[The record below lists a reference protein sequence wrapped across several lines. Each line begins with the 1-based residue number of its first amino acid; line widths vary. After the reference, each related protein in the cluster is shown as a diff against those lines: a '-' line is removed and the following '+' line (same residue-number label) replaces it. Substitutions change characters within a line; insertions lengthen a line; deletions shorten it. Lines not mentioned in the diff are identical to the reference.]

1 MKICVLTLGCKA
13 NLSESDEIK
22 RKVVESGMEL
32 VSLKDMPDYCIVNT
46 CTVTAKSDYQS
57 RQVIRRALRTGAQVV
72 VTGCYSELKKKE
84 IKDIS
89 DEIVIIP
96 NQSKIKDIKDI
107 IHNNHSNTL
116 KNNGRFNF
124 LDIKRSRPFV
134 KVQDGCNYRCTYC
147 NIWMARGRSRS
158 KPSEEV
164 IKEVLQ
170 LEEEGYREV
179 VLTGIHIGLYGRDL
193 EGKINLNYLLKKLL
207 LSTSKIRIRLGS
219 LEVNEIDDET
229 IDLLGHERACRHLHI
244 PLQSADDEILK
255 KMGRKY
261 NAGDFFSRTR
271 ELRERIPGIAIG
283 ADLIVGFPG
292 ETDRSFDVTKRRISE
307 SEISYLHVFP
317 FSKRPN
323 TRASEMEGQVDERVK
338 RERAATMREISK
350 ELKYRFLQSQRGE
363 IIGVL
368 IEESLEDG
376 YIKGKSDNYINVY
389 MKSKVFEQGEIVNA
403 KIDKAFRDGV
413 LGNTIF
419 KQLTY

>member
-22 RKVVESGMEL
+22 RQIFESGIEL
-32 VSLKDMPDYCIVNT
+32 VDLVQRPDICIINT

-57 RQVIRRALRTGAQVV
+57 RQIIRRALRSGARVV
-72 VTGCYSELKKKE
+72 VTGCYSELRGE
-84 IKDIS
+84 DIKNIS

-96 NQSKIKDIKDI
+96 NQSKIKDIKEI
-107 IHNNHSNTL
+107 IKNNESNTL
-116 KNNGRFNF
+116 KQKGRFNF
-124 LDIKRSRPFV
+124 LDVKRSRPFV
-134 KVQDGCNYRCTYC
+134 KIQDGCNYRCTYC

-158 KPSEEV
+158 RPVEDV
-164 IKEVLQ
+164 LTEVLQ
-170 LEEEGYREV
+170 LESEGYGEV

-193 EGKINLNYLLKKLL
+193 KGNKNLNYLLKKLL

-219 LEVNEIDDET
+219 LEVKEIDDET
-229 IDLLGHERACRHLHI
+229 VDLLCHERACRHLHI
-244 PLQSADDEILK
+244 PLQSGDDEILK
-255 KMGRKY
+255 RMGRNY
-261 NAGDFFSRTR
+261 TSGDFFSRV
-271 ELRERIPGIAIG
+271 EDLKKKIPGIAIG

-292 ETDRSFDVTKRRISE
+292 ETDESFNVTKRRISE

-323 TRASEMEGQVDERVK
+323 TKASEMRGQVSESVK
-338 RERAATMREISK
+338 KKRAAEMREVGRGLK
-350 ELKYRFLQSQRGE
+350 ERFLNSQRGK

-368 IEESLEDG
+368 IEESLEDT

-389 MKSKVFEQGEIVNA
+389 MKTKGFEQGKIVNV

-413 LGNTIF
+413 LGNI
-419 KQLTY
+419 LH